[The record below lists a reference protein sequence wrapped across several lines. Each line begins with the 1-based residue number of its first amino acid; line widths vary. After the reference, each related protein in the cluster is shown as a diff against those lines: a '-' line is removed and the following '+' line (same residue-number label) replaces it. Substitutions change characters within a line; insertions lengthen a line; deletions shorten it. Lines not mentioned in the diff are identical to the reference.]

1 MDIKEI
7 VKEAVVVSDAA
18 TFEEA
23 LAAMENHKTNT
34 LLVTDEEGEL
44 CGEVIMT
51 DILEAIVPES
61 FDGDVAMEKLSTD
74 DGLRAA
80 IKDAMDKPVS
90 EFMSVDF
97 TALEMGDN
105 MLNVIAT
112 AIAHNRSSIPVV
124 NKDNRPVGIIS
135 RRGIKHIIRKFS
147 EA

>member
-7 VKEAVVVSDAA
+7 VKEAVVISDAA

-23 LAAMENHKTNT
+23 LAAMDNHKTNT

-51 DILEAIVPES
+51 DILEAIVPENLN
-61 FDGDVAMEKLSTD
+61 GDEVMTTFSSDEGIRS
-74 DGLRAA
+74 A
-80 IKDAMDKPVS
+80 IKNALDKPVS
-90 EFMSVDF
+90 EFMSLDF
-97 TALEMGDN
+97 TALEMDDN

-135 RRGIKHIIRKFS
+135 RRGLKHIIRKFS
-147 EA
+147 E